1 MDVILKKDTCRDFL
15 KNYYK
20 EIYPILVPNLLEIG
34 ILTLKLSFNKVFYT
48 PDELNDI
55 ITSLK
60 EQYKNKKAS
69 NINKKPKKINKL
81 PNKYSTSEIKDYLG
95 KNQQKNFLKTIPKTI
110 SFNETNISKNDDRLN
125 TIDSSNFYDS
135 NYIIPES
142 KKYRNKQLYNK
153 RLENPKF
160 NTLNKCVYP
169 FWWWNQTEHNYLNTN
184 TAPSYIKNPK
194 LKKIFKSNQNPIHK
208 RSNKKHNYFVMANK
222 TNYKISYDKNLNVI
236 KVETTGERKTKTN
249 KI

>member
-1 MDVILKKDTCRDFL
+1 MDFILKKETCRDFL

-20 EIYPILVPNLLEIG
+20 EVYPILVPNLLEIG
-34 ILTLKLSFNKVFYT
+34 ILTLKLSFDKVFYT

-60 EQYKNKKAS
+60 EQYKNQKAS

-81 PNKYSTSEIKDYLG
+81 SNKYSTSEVKDYLG
-95 KNQQKNFLKTIPKTI
+95 KNQQKNVLKTLSKTI

-142 KKYRNKQLYNK
+142 KQYRNKQLYNK

-160 NTLNKCVYP
+160 NTLNKYVYP
-169 FWWWNQTEHNYLNTN
+169 FWWWNQTEHNNLNTN
-184 TAPSYIKNPK
+184 TAPSYIKNSK
-194 LKKIFKSNQNPIHK
+194 LKKIFKSNQNSIHK
-208 RSNKKHNYFVMANK
+208 RSNKKQNYFAMVNK